1 MKKRRI
7 SFALLLAAVFTML
20 MAFTVFAADLAL
32 NAEATTVYKG
42 QKITLS
48 AQYKG
53 SGIKATSAKWKTSNK
68 KIATV
73 TKKGVVKGVKAGKA
87 TITCTY
93 KNVKA
98 KCVVTVKNPVTS
110 IDVKTNAVKITTTG
124 GKNQATVNIGKT
136 VPLKVYWVTKTN
148 KTATKQV
155 AASRCTF
162 KSNKTSVATV
172 SKAGKITAKKAGTA
186 LITVTYNKKSYKL
199 YVTVKK
205 AGTSTVTPAPTHTH
219 TYVKKKVKA
228 TYKQDG
234 AVLKVICGDCGKTFS
249 NEEDWYDTCVAPEKN
264 LARTNPDAWWKKH
277 PDGIYWYPE
286 MGVATCTNYIYE
298 YVCSG
303 CGEYKYK
310 NHQHFFK
317 YRTENS
323 NGTGKGLGDIC
334 DCGLKLEHAN

>member
-136 VPLKVYWVTKTN
+136 VPLKVYYVTKTN
-148 KTATKQV
+148 KTTTKQV
-155 AASRCTF
+155 AASKCTF

-205 AGTSTVTPAPTHTH
+205 AGTTTVTPAPTHAH
-219 TYVKKKVKA
+219 TYVKTKVKA
-228 TYKQDG
+228 TFKQDG

-249 NEEDWYDTCVAPEKN
+249 NEEEWYDTCVAPELELDRKDP
-264 LARTNPDAWWKKH
+264 AAWRKKH

-286 MGVATCTNYIYE
+286 IGVATYTNYIYE

-317 YRTENS
+317 YNA
-323 NGTGKGLGDIC
+323 NQNADYC

>member
-1 MKKRRI
+1 MKKRGI

-32 NAEATTVYKG
+32 SSEATTVYKG

-136 VPLKVYWVTKTN
+136 VPMKVYYVTKTN
-148 KTATKQV
+148 KTTAKQV
-155 AASRCTF
+155 AASKCTF
-162 KSNKTSVATV
+162 KSNKASVATI

-205 AGTSTVTPAPTHTH
+205 AGTTTVTPAPTHAH
-219 TYVKKKVKA
+219 TYVKTKVKA
-228 TYKQDG
+228 TFKQDG

-249 NEEDWYDTCVAPEKN
+249 NEEEWYDTCVAPELELDRKDP
-264 LARTNPDAWWKKH
+264 AAWRKKH

-286 MGVATCTNYIYE
+286 IGVATYTNYIYE

-317 YRTENS
+317 YNA
-323 NGTGKGLGDIC
+323 NKNADYC

>member
-32 NAEATTVYKG
+32 NSEATTIYKG
-42 QKITLS
+42 QTVTLKAS
-48 AQYKG
+48 YEGKNV
-53 SGIKATSAKWKTSNK
+53 KATSAKWKTSNK

-136 VPLKVYWVTKTN
+136 VPLKVYYVTKTN
-148 KTATKQV
+148 KTTAKQV
-155 AASRCTF
+155 AASKCTF
-162 KSNKTSVATV
+162 KSNKASVATI

-205 AGTSTVTPAPTHTH
+205 AGTTTVTPAPTHAH
-219 TYVKKKVKA
+219 TYVKTKVKA
-228 TYKQDG
+228 TFKQDG
-234 AVLKVICGDCGKTFS
+234 CIIKHICIDCGKEFDD
-249 NEEDWYDTCVAPEKN
+249 EDDWWDTCYAPE
-264 LARTNPDAWWKKH
+264 LELSHTNPELWRKKH
-277 PDGIYWYPE
+277 PFGITTNPVW
-286 MGVATCTNYIYE
+286 GVKTFTDYIYE
-298 YVCSG
+298 YVCSS
-303 CGEYKYK
+303 CGAYKYK

-317 YRTENS
+317 YNA
-323 NGTGKGLGDIC
+323 NKNADYC
-334 DCGLKLEHAN
+334 DCGLKLELAN

>member
-1 MKKRRI
+1 M
-7 SFALLLAAVFTML
+7 LLLVALTVL
-20 MAFTVFAADLAL
+20 MSVNVFATPHFELSKAKM
-32 NAEATTVYKG
+32 TIYKG
-42 QKITLS
+42 QTVTLKAS
-48 AQYKG
+48 YEEKNV
-53 SGIKATSAKWKTSNK
+53 KATSAKWKTSNK

-93 KNVKA
+93 KNVKT

-110 IDVKTNAVKITTTG
+110 VDVKTSAVKITTTG

-136 VPLKVYWVTKTN
+136 VPLKVYYVTKTN
-148 KTATKQV
+148 KTTTKQV
-155 AASRCTF
+155 AASKCTF

-205 AGTSTVTPAPTHTH
+205 AGTTTVTPAPTHTH
-219 TYVKKKVKA
+219 TYVKKKVKV
-228 TYKQDG
+228 TFKRDNC
-234 AVLKVICGDCGKTFS
+234 VIKVICGDCGKKFDT
-249 NEEDWYDTCVAPEKN
+249 EDEWYDTCVVPEQN
-264 LARTNPDAWWKKH
+264 LGRTNPNEWWKKH
-277 PDGIYWYPE
+277 PYGIYWYGE
-286 MGVATCTNYIYE
+286 FGIATYTDYIYE
-298 YVCSG
+298 YICSG
-303 CGEYKYK
+303 CSAYKYK

-317 YRTENS
+317 YNA
-323 NGTGKGLGDIC
+323 NKNADYC

>member
-205 AGTSTVTPAPTHTH
+205 AGTTTVTPAPTHAH
-219 TYVKKKVKA
+219 TYVKTKVKA
-228 TYKQDG
+228 TFKQDG

-317 YRTENS
+317 YNA
-323 NGTGKGLGDIC
+323 NKNADYC

>member
-110 IDVKTNAVKITTTG
+110 IDVKTSAVKITTTG

-136 VPLKVYWVTKTN
+136 VPLKVYYVTKTN
-148 KTATKQV
+148 KTTTKQV
-155 AASRCTF
+155 AASKCTF

-205 AGTSTVTPAPTHTH
+205 AGTTTVTPAPTHTH
-219 TYVKKKVKA
+219 TYVKKKVKV
-228 TYKQDG
+228 TFKRDNC
-234 AVLKVICGDCGKTFS
+234 VIKVICGDCGKKFDT
-249 NEEDWYDTCVAPEKN
+249 EDEWYDTCVVPEQN
-264 LARTNPDAWWKKH
+264 LGRTNPNEWWKKH
-277 PDGIYWYPE
+277 PYGIYWYGE
-286 MGVATCTNYIYE
+286 FGIATYTDYIYE
-298 YVCSG
+298 YICSG
-303 CGEYKYK
+303 CSAYKYK
-310 NHQHFFK
+310 NHQHLFE
-317 YRTENS
+317 YRDDKN
-323 NGTGKGLGDIC
+323 DWYC